1 MGENKGE
8 RNRAGE
14 GERKEASLQHDV
26 TLSAFKSPEQKG
38 AAAMATNMD
47 SRFNLPGKRTSRTV
61 DLLSKPVPSVAH
73 AALRLHLSHAYMHTY
88 TRRHTRSEPADCTH
102 RQRERGRETL
112 ATEQERNTNLVAIRD
127 RSAARSS

>member
-8 RNRAGE
+8 RNQAGE
-14 GERKEASLQHDV
+14 GERNEASLQHDV

-38 AAAMATNMD
+38 AAMATNMD

-73 AALRLHLSHAYMHTY
+73 AALGLRLSRTYMHTS
-88 TRRHTRSEPADCTH
+88 TRRHTFGAGRRHTQAEREEERH
-102 RQRERGRETL
+102 WQRNRRGTL
-112 ATEQERNTNLVAIRD
+112 TW
-127 RSAARSS
+127 